1 MVVVEF
7 ATMHGLA
14 MTTVYM
20 TTVYNDSEDLFLEN
34 RLLYLYEVQVAS
46 GCLEFLTRTS
56 RRCRESGKEGPRD
69 DAQRR
74 RSCHQQSVG
83 GVDLHAAIASD
94 IS

>member
-56 RRCRESGKEGPRD
+56 RRCRESGKEKGPV
-69 DAQRR
+69 RR
-74 RSCHQQSVG
+74 CSGGG
-83 GVDLHAAIASD
+83 GVAINSPSVA
-94 IS
+94 